1 MIYLIG
7 IYCNILPYI
16 TNILYIGKIPD
27 ECSGKAFNPIAAR
40 EC

>member
-7 IYCNILPYI
+7 IYCNILPIFYI
-16 TNILYIGKIPD
+16 LGKIPD
-27 ECSGKAFNPIAAR
+27 ECSGKAFNPIAAG